1 MDIKIIFC
9 NAWSYRPFA
18 SRAEAEISMNF
29 ADAEIYGEYG
39 DRGDF
44 RVELN
49 GETIF
54 DKNAFP
60 RPRFPDDGE
69 LTQLIKEKLNQ

>member
-1 MDIKIIFC
+1 
-9 NAWSYRPFA
+9 
-18 SRAEAEISMNF
+18 MNF